1 MDVGTVTGTG
11 GWKLAIGGSSVVV
24 DSLFDVLLPLFVG
37 TLCFIL
43 VV

>member
-1 MDVGTVTGTG
+1 MDVGTANDTG
-11 GWKLAIGGSSVVV
+11 GWKLAIGGGSVVV
-24 DSLFDVLLPLFVG
+24 DSLFNVLFPLFVG